1 MRRTKLPS
9 VSSTIFQADAF
20 ILPFLC
26 LLASFPLFCSP
37 SHHVHTCTQM
47 SLRSW
52 ELRFNF
58 CNLSWSRF
66 TSGTCWAPYWA
77 QGWCVNQ
84 ETASVIAPYP
94 HLSLGATSFPIRK
107 RCLSCRCRA
116 GRDACTV
123 SLNGGV
129 TSGIFVNLEYWSS
142 LVHWMWKHGGK
153 KLRSCLLRIRS
164 ELWRRGASVMVQQGK
179 ALITKPDNLSFLP
192 RTHPHGGRRESTP
205 EKLVFCSHGH
215 CGRCLHTCVMHR

>member
-58 CNLSWSRF
+58 CNWSWSRF
-66 TSGTCWAPYWA
+66 TSGTSWAPYWA

-84 ETASVIAPYP
+84 ETPSVIAPYP

-116 GRDACTV
+116 GRDACTM
-123 SLNGGV
+123 SLNGWV

-142 LVHWMWKHGGK
+142 LVHWMRKHGGK
-153 KLRSCLLRIRS
+153 NFVPVFWGYPVNYEGEGPVWWCNRERHLLPS
-164 ELWRRGASVMVQQGK
+164 P
-179 ALITKPDNLSFLP
+179 ITWVSSLEPTHMEEGENQLLKNLSSVHMGTVAGVC
-192 RTHPHGGRRESTP
+192 TH
-205 EKLVFCSHGH
+205 V
-215 CGRCLHTCVMHR
+215 